1 MGKRA
6 YISKRVSV
14 WVDDKKSA
22 RRLQREAQDKVDLML
37 AALSA
42 LSMPRHAIAR
52 GALKLRHRVLVV
64 ATIATESGEKTNG

>member
-6 YISKRVSV
+6 YISKRVSI

-22 RRLQREAQDKVDLML
+22 RRLQCEAQEKIDLML

-42 LSMPRHAIAR
+42 LSLPRNATAR

-64 ATIATESGEKTNG
+64 TTIATESGEKTNV